1 MADTPSAPPSSP
13 SGAPRLPGSLAGQIL
28 IAMPAMVDSRFV
40 RSVIY
45 ICDHGAKGAMGLVLN
60 HALTRPSFEDLLRQL
75 DIQPRPPARTIR
87 LCEGGPMENAR
98 GFVLHSTDWTGEDSL
113 RVNDSYALTANL
125 EILKAIAG
133 GGGPKQGVLALGYA
147 GWGPGQLEGEVRENA
162 WLTAPATPELV
173 FDAEIGTKWRR
184 ALAGLGIDPVALSG
198 AAGHA

>member
-1 MADTPSAPPSSP
+1 
-13 SGAPRLPGSLAGQIL
+13 
-28 IAMPAMVDSRFV
+28 MPAMVDSRFV